1 MADIKQEIK
10 PTEEQPN
17 FAVGTTNDPK
27 NLQELT
33 QYVSR
38 HLVWFLLHM
47 EKAFGFRPLFTLG
60 PYPFYY
66 LSFVIQ

>member
-10 PTEEQPN
+10 LEEDQQN
-17 FAVGTTNDPK
+17 FAVGNTGDPK

-38 HLVWFLLHM
+38 FL
-47 EKAFGFRPLFTLG
+47 APL
-60 PYPFYY
+60 
-66 LSFVIQ
+66 

>member
-38 HLVWFLLHM
+38 HMILFWMSLG
-47 EKAFGFRPLFTLG
+47 KGFW
-60 PYPFYY
+60 YY
-66 LSFVIQ
+66 